1 MTTTLITRILTEHNI
16 ATRRNG
22 DRLEAYEDCV
32 QCHDDGTS
40 SDCSQWVDVTDWTK
54 SQLRDWLGY

>member
-1 MTTTLITRILTEHNI
+1 MTLGTLKRSLTLHGI
-16 ATRRNG
+16 AYRLNG

-40 SDCSQWVDVTDWTK
+40 SDCSQWVDVTDWTP